1 MAYIPKNKIKTN
13 LIAGPNELVDINGNE
28 YIGSYYKLATGRI
41 QSGKFPGDGKNIDL
55 FLVGS
60 LTTIPS
66 TSPSSIVPTSNTTNI
81 LPLHPTPKD
90 YKYGSFIRYFS
101 KKRNE
106 YLFRE
111 ISQDEY
117 NSLSGDKTRLFE
129 IYKPFYIKWL
139 LTGNVTTVSDFN
151 RYSILSTEEKEQVYG
166 LNEFLQMNY
175 TQYYKET
182 V

>member
-1 MAYIPKNKIKTN
+1 M
-13 LIAGPNELVDINGNE
+13 
-28 YIGSYYKLATGRI
+28 
-41 QSGKFPGDGKNIDL
+41 
-55 FLVGS
+55 
-60 LTTIPS
+60 
-66 TSPSSIVPTSNTTNI
+66 
-81 LPLHPTPKD
+81 
-90 YKYGSFIRYFS
+90 
-101 KKRNE
+101 
-106 YLFRE
+106 FRE